1 MKSSSLFNNLLSKMS
16 SKYIENKENIKPS
29 ELSKMGKQYGFNE
42 TFPSWS
48 EINGSGSSKPSGSS
62 KTSGSSKPSGS
73 SKTSGSSKID
83 SDATG
88 YVSESPR
95 LGHKSL
101 R

>member
-62 KTSGSSKPSGS
+62 KTSGSSK
-73 SKTSGSSKID
+73 ID